1 MATVQELAQSAL
13 DRAVKFTN
21 AFPKPGPGQGV
32 RADKLRAALEA
43 LRPLATEVSKLADG
57 AKKGSFSGAGYLT
70 GPTITADDKAVAG
83 RVLYELD
90 TRLPTYGA
98 RPVEPYLYAQIKG
111 AAQRLLMVGT
121 DIGITDRWVTLL
133 DRTAQ
138 AWDAVTDAVVELPE
152 TLGKAAGTVVR
163 KVGETAGGLA
173 GGFFSGLG
181 VTGGVVLAGA
191 AVVAL
196 LALRR

>member
-1 MATVQELAQSAL
+1 MATVQEMAQRAL
-13 DRAVKFTN
+13 DRSVNFTN

-32 RADKLRAALEA
+32 RADKLRQALEG
-43 LRPLATEVSKLADG
+43 LRPLAVAVSKMADG

-70 GPTITADDKAVAG
+70 GPTITAEDKATAG

-98 RPVEPYLYAQIKG
+98 RPVEPELYSQIKG
-111 AAQRLLMVGT
+111 VAQRLLMIGT
-121 DIGITDRWVTLL
+121 DIAVTDEWVTLL
-133 DRTAQ
+133 DRAEV
-138 AWDAVTDAVVELPE
+138 AWTSVGEAVVELPE
-152 TLGKAAGTVVR
+152 TLGKATGTIVR

-173 GGFFSGLG
+173 GGFLSGIGL
-181 VTGGVVLAGA
+181 TGGVVLAGA

>member
-1 MATVQELAQSAL
+1 MATVQELAQRAL

-32 RADKLRAALEA
+32 RADKLRQALEA
-43 LRPLATEVSKLADG
+43 LRPLAVAVGKMADG

-83 RVLYELD
+83 RILYELD

-98 RPVEPYLYAQIKG
+98 RPVEPELYGQIKG
-111 AAQRLLMVGT
+111 AAQRLLMIGT
-121 DIGITDRWVTLL
+121 DIAVTDQWVTLL
-133 DRTAQ
+133 DKAEV
-138 AWDAVTDAVVELPE
+138 AWNAVSDAIVELPK
-152 TLGKAAGTVVR
+152 TLGEAAGKVVR
-163 KVGETAGGLA
+163 AAGAGAGMLA
-173 GGFFSGLG
+173 GGFLSGIGL
-181 VTGGVVLAGA
+181 TGGVVLAGA